1 MQRGMPSNDMGLAIN
16 DEVTN
21 RTWQYLERFA
31 QFKGIDV
38 SKQVR
43 KKQKEKK
50 IDEELCIQI
59 INLGLRDYDEAV
71 GLFPKLKEYPK
82 EDVQE
87 IIEIIKMNSTTF

>member
-1 MQRGMPSNDMGLAIN
+1 MERARPKFQKLSMNEAIYLLANVRQNRQEEMQRGMPSNDMGLGMN

-43 KKQKEKK
+43 KKRKEKK
-50 IDEELCIQI
+50 IDEELCI
-59 INLGLRDYDEAV
+59 
-71 GLFPKLKEYPK
+71 
-82 EDVQE
+82 
-87 IIEIIKMNSTTF
+87 

>member
-1 MQRGMPSNDMGLAIN
+1 MQRGMPSNDMGMSMN

-21 RTWQYLERFA
+21 RTWQYLERFS

-43 KKQKEKK
+43 KKGKEKK
-50 IDEELCIQI
+50 IDHELCTQM
-59 INLGLRDYDEAV
+59 INLALRDYDEAV

-87 IIEIIKMNSTTF
+87 IIEIIKMNSNTF